1 MIVSWTPPL
10 SGMLALQGACLRRH
24 ALKPARHSNLA
35 NRRYFVQGLC
45 DGFIDLALAL
55 PIPPSLPPY
64 SSTIILVTIVT
75 RLALLPISIW
85 VCFSNQ
91 ILLLTLM
98 LQPGKGTNK
107 KGGGNRNAWNR
118 ATQTSCVKTCFW
130 RDENIEDSWGQ
141 KVPAKISCWQ
151 VYWAGVSLLNSKHMY
166 KFTIKYCSWLCDG
179 RSFSSSTNAVH
190 CLPSLSHLWLSSPS
204 SLASQLFCRG
214 SQLTQHHSI
223 LKVSSHCQP

>member
-1 MIVSWTPPL
+1 VIITWL
-10 SGMLALQGACLRRH
+10 YLERRHGGMLGLQGACLRRH
-24 ALKPARHSNLA
+24 ALKPRHSNLA

-91 ILLLTLM
+91 ILLLILM

-107 KGGGNRNAWNR
+107 KGGGNRDA
-118 ATQTSCVKTCFW
+118 
-130 RDENIEDSWGQ
+130 
-141 KVPAKISCWQ
+141 
-151 VYWAGVSLLNSKHMY
+151 
-166 KFTIKYCSWLCDG
+166 
-179 RSFSSSTNAVH
+179 
-190 CLPSLSHLWLSSPS
+190 
-204 SLASQLFCRG
+204 
-214 SQLTQHHSI
+214 
-223 LKVSSHCQP
+223 